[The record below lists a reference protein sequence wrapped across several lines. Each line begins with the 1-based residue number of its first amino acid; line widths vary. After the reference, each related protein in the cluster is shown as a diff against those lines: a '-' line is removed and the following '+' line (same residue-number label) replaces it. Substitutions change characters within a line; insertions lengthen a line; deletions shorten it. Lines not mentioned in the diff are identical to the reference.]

1 MSWCGGG
8 DDLRLRVIQ
17 RSRSHSFVCPAHS
30 RSPDVLLPGRCHVPC
45 RGPCWAGSH
54 ERLTTAPDS
63 LSGSSTI
70 RPCLGNHCALRIHRV
85 SVFDRLNDAVE
96 TVGGRVQLIV
106 DSTISSWHS
115 VRNLRCLAR
124 LVKEHREEV
133 AGARG
138 TWANP

>member
-1 MSWCGGG
+1 MSSG
-8 DDLRLRVIQ
+8 
-17 RSRSHSFVCPAHS
+17 
-30 RSPDVLLPGRCHVPC
+30 C
-45 RGPCWAGSH
+45 R
-54 ERLTTAPDS
+54 
-63 LSGSSTI
+63 
-70 RPCLGNHCALRIHRV
+70 CALTIHRV

-138 TWANP
+138 NWANP